1 MRREDKNCPL
11 ASKRC
16 FPDLLPLGDT
26 EMSGSSR
33 SSIPKWIFRFRFLI
47 QIYLPSPYALR
58 WRALPLNCLIYLQQ
72 SLWLILKGCR
82 QRKSSE
88 EDSSLSAT
96 HLITERSKWP
106 LHSPEDGKGGCE
118 EGGWKR
124 YEWRK
129 EPVDPEEP
137 HDRPKTSGSSQACLF
152 THLTTHS
159 FIYSS
164 VSLSHPLL
172 LSHPTA
178 ATHPTADTKHFPQ
191 RPQFIPHFIS
201 PSWLTQAP
209 KECPRFSISEIQY
222 GMISLIAFSATLAHK
237 GKKSLFNCCISST
250 SHRVQTQWLAV
261 KLTRHYTDN
270 YGVPPELPKIL

>member
-1 MRREDKNCPL
+1 MGREDKNCLL

-58 WRALPLNCLIYLQQ
+58 WRSLPLNCLIYLQQ

-82 QRKSSE
+82 QRKTSE

-106 LHSPEDGKGGCE
+106 SHSPADGKGGCE
-118 EGGWKR
+118 EGGCKR
-124 YEWRK
+124 YEWRR
-129 EPVDPEEP
+129 ESVDPEEP

-159 FIYSS
+159 FIYSPLSLYPTLFCCPTQQLPHIQQQILPGASTRDPTHDKVMRRRPDKQGISGFQGFRKAAPALTLKMIS
-164 VSLSHPLL
+164 VFLMLALIGYSL
-172 LSHPTA
+172 
-178 ATHPTADTKHFPQ
+178 
-191 RPQFIPHFIS
+191 IS
-201 PSWLTQAP
+201 VTQ
-209 KECPRFSISEIQY
+209 EEGLPRF
-222 GMISLIAFSATLAHK
+222 
-237 GKKSLFNCCISST
+237 LF
-250 SHRVQTQWLAV
+250 
-261 KLTRHYTDN
+261 K
-270 YGVPPELPKIL
+270 